1 MNEIYTGGEQVM
13 GTRESAGRTIKNKLM
28 GAARAVRQPEHA
40 ASATGNP
47 SVTVCDDLQQR
58 IALRAYELYE
68 GRGYGHGYALDD
80 WIQAERE
87 VLRQIPPVQG

>member
-1 MNEIYTGGEQVM
+1 ME
-13 GTRESAGRTIKNKLM
+13 TRESAGRKIKNKPI
-28 GAARAVRQPEHA
+28 GAGRVVRQPEQA
-40 ASATGNP
+40 ASATGKP

-58 IALRAYELYE
+58 IALRAYELFE

-87 VLRQIPPVQG
+87 VLSQIPAVQG